1 MYAESAFLL
10 IATPLVACLL
20 CVKGRPRLIVAS
32 LLAGMA
38 ACLLSAYVSATLA
51 QALNAPT
58 NMAMVEISPSVE
70 ELMKLLP
77 PLFYLVVLSPKSE
90 NINLA
95 FIFTAVGFATME
107 SAFYLLDAAS
117 AAPGILALR
126 GLSAGMMHLSCG
138 LLMSF
143 GFVQVW
149 SYPWLRFTGTVGL
162 LSFAMTYHGLYNLL
176 LAGGGIAYGV
186 AIVLPLGTLLI
197 LLAARRLGNSL
208 IMPNKKATPR
218 R

>member
-20 CVKGRPRLIVAS
+20 CVKGRPRLIVAFM
-32 LLAGMA
+32 LAGMM

-51 QALNAPT
+51 QALGAPS
-58 NMAMVEISPSVE
+58 NMAAVEISPFVE

-77 PLFYLVVLSPKSE
+77 PLFFLAVMAPRSESVNLV
-90 NINLA
+90 

-107 SAFYLLDAAS
+107 SAFYLLDAGS
-117 AAPGILALR
+117 VGPGLLALR

-143 GFVQVW
+143 GFVRVW
-149 SYPWLRFTGTVGL
+149 PHAWLRLTGTIGL
-162 LSFAMTYHGLYNLL
+162 LSFVMTYHGLYNLL
-176 LAGGGIAYGV
+176 LAGGGIAYVV
-186 AIVLPLGTLLI
+186 AIVLPLCTLLI
-197 LLAARRLGNSL
+197 LLAARRLGDAVQ
-208 IMPNKKATPR
+208 K
-218 R
+218 